1 MQVKCEFRYFLKF
14 FKFFSKKH
22 LHFLQ
27 TSCIISEYGSLVKRL
42 RRRPLTAKTG
52 VRFPYELLKVLQNP
66 FSLKILFY
74 IIWFVGQEAK
84 TSPSH
89 GENRGSIPLR
99 TAFNRSLHGSV
110 FYCADFFLPII
121 NASKKARQFSAG
133 LFLFSDNSFILRRS

>member
-1 MQVKCEFRYFLKF
+1 MLAFCNKMMYSIACRRDRDVFL
-14 FKFFSKKH
+14 SA
-22 LHFLQ
+22 
-27 TSCIISEYGSLVKRL
+27 SVWS
-42 RRRPLTAKTG
+42 
-52 VRFPYELLKVLQNP
+52 
-66 FSLKILFY
+66 
-74 IIWFVGQEAK
+74 VGQAAK